1 MHENSAQIILKDIE
15 KAYGSRKIM
24 DGINMEICPGDFICI
39 YGKSERLR
47 RYKIAYLFQNFALVE
62 KNDREIDK
70 NQFIDCRLNS
80 DFLLIPT
87 VVLSYRGFRK
97 GPM

>member
-1 MHENSAQIILKDIE
+1 MAAEKLWTESIWKSVRGTLFAFTGKARDCEDI
-15 KAYGSRKIM
+15 KSR
-24 DGINMEICPGDFICI
+24 ICF
-39 YGKSERLR
+39 RTLR
-47 RYKIAYLFQNFALVE
+47 WW